1 MSSAMRKPKTTK
13 PLAIVTAVLVL
24 LFAALPTTMLL
35 IVGMAPTLGA
45 FIGDTTRG
53 RYLTKCVAGM
63 NMAGVF
69 PYLFRLW
76 TTGHSMKI
84 AFALVTDPYAW
95 LYMYSAAAVG
105 WLLFLG
111 FPGVVAMLRVL
122 NAKRRIYLLREQQKN
137 LINEWGD
144 SILPA
149 AEAAKTENR
158 N

>member
-1 MSSAMRKPKTTK
+1 METAPIFDH
-13 PLAIVTAVLVL
+13 LALMVPDLEAQVERLTNA
-24 LFAALPTTMLL
+24 F
-35 IVGMAPTLGA
+35 GMVVEVQ
-45 FIGDTTRG
+45 FD
-53 RYLTKCVAGM
+53 
-63 NMAGVF
+63 
-69 PYLFRLW
+69 
-76 TTGHSMKI
+76 S
-84 AFALVTDPYAW
+84 FALVTDPYAW